1 MASKKYA
8 FILGLLALVMTTQ
21 AQTSATGGSDW
32 KDSSLIPPSRMAQHN
47 EFLNNQ
53 YIFPAKPR
61 NQWEVGL
68 KLGSPSVSGD
78 VSSVFPNFGYGL
90 HVRKSLGYLVSL
102 RGEFFSG
109 TASGLSWKSDL
120 NYMQNPAWRNN
131 GYKGHQRTYGG
142 VNNNVGLIPGTE
154 KVFYNHKTKLN
165 DLSLQ
170 ALFNFSNIRF
180 HKAEPMLGLYAIIG
194 VGVTFYETNID
205 ALNASGQK
213 YNFNSIPSGTWA
225 TRSDTK
231 SAVKAILDGTYETA
245 GDSNTSSNSKLFGQT
260 ARASAIFGFGAAFK
274 LSKRVNLAIEDRI
287 SFVKDDLLDGQRWG
301 ATPVGDATLTTHY
314 DTYNFLSVGL
324 NINIF

>member
-1 MASKKYA
+1 MASKNYA

-21 AQTSATGGSDW
+21 AQMSGTGGTDW

-68 KLGSPSVSGD
+68 KLGSPSISGD

-90 HVRKSLGYLVSL
+90 HVRKSIGYIVSL

-109 TASGLSWKSDL
+109 TATGLSWKSDL
-120 NYMQNPAWRNN
+120 NYMQNTAWKNN

-142 VNNNVGLIPGTE
+142 VNNSVGLIPGTDR
-154 KVFYNHKTKLN
+154 VFYNYKTKLN
-165 DLSLQ
+165 DLSFQ
-170 ALFNFSNIRF
+170 ALFNLTNIRF
-180 HKAEPMLGLYAIIG
+180 HKAEPKFSLYAILG

-213 YNFNSIPSGTWA
+213 YNFSSIPTGTWETRA
-225 TRSDTK
+225 DTRS
-231 SAVKAILDGTYETA
+231 AIKAILDGTYETA
-245 GDSNTSSNSKLFGQT
+245 GDANTLTNPKLFGQT
-260 ARASAIFGFGAAFK
+260 ARASSTIGMGMAFK
-274 LSKRVNLAIEDRI
+274 LSKRVNLSIEERL

>member
-21 AQTSATGGSDW
+21 AQMSAKGGSDW

-68 KLGSPSVSGD
+68 KVGSPSVSGD
-78 VSSVFPNFGYGL
+78 VASVFPNFGYGL
-90 HVRKSLGYLVSL
+90 HVRKSIGYIVSL

-109 TASGLSWKSDL
+109 TATGLSWKSDL
-120 NYMQNPAWRNN
+120 NYMQNPAWSKN
-131 GYKGHQRTYGG
+131 GYRGHQRTYSG
-142 VNNNVGLIPGTE
+142 NLVGLTPGTD
-154 KVFYNHKTKLN
+154 KVFYNYKTKLN
-165 DLSLQ
+165 DLSFQ
-170 ALFNFSNIRF
+170 TLFNLSNIRF
-180 HKAEPMLGLYAIIG
+180 HKAEPKFGLYAIVG

-213 YNFNSIPSGTWA
+213 YNFSSIPSGTWA
-225 TRSDTK
+225 TRADTK

-245 GDSNTSSNSKLFGQT
+245 GDANTSTNSKLFGQT
-260 ARASAIFGFGAAFK
+260 ARASATLGVGTAFK
-274 LSKRVNLAIEDRI
+274 LSKRVNLAIEERF
-287 SFVKDDLLDGQRWG
+287 SFVKDDLLDGQRWA
-301 ATPVGDATLTTHY
+301 ATPVGDASLTTHY

>member
-21 AQTSATGGSDW
+21 AQMSAKGGSDW
-32 KDSSLIPPSRMAQHN
+32 KDSSLIPASRMAQHN

-78 VSSVFPNFGYGL
+78 VNSVFPNFGYGL
-90 HVRKSLGYLVSL
+90 HVRKAVGYIVSF

-109 TASGLSWKSDL
+109 TATGLSWKSDL
-120 NYMQNPAWRNN
+120 NYMQNTAWRNN
-131 GYKGHQRTYGG
+131 GYKGHLRTYGG
-142 VNNNVGLIPGTE
+142 VNNNVGLIPGTDR
-154 KVFYNHKTKLN
+154 VFYNYKTKLN
-165 DLSLQ
+165 DLSFQ
-170 ALFNFSNIRF
+170 TLFNLSNIRF
-180 HKAEPMLGLYAIIG
+180 HKAEPKFGLYAIVG

-213 YNFNSIPSGTWA
+213 YNFSSIPSGTWA
-225 TRSDTK
+225 TRADTR

-245 GDSNTSSNSKLFGQT
+245 GDTNGASNSKLFGQT
-260 ARASAIFGFGAAFK
+260 ARASATLGVGTAFK
-274 LSKRVNLAIEDRI
+274 LSKRVNLAIEERF
-287 SFVKDDLLDGQRWG
+287 SFVKDDLLDGQRWA
-301 ATPVGDATLTTHY
+301 ATPVGDASLTTHY